1 MEWVKAMSE
10 VVSGVSAQN
19 RLEEASAEAEVTTLV
34 ELFRRAVGRDKRDPL
49 NYKKDGGWRQVSSRE
64 FESQVRM
71 AAMGLYALDARAGDR
86 VGILSENRVEWTI
99 ADLGVINCGAA
110 DAPIYATQAPKQV
123 AYILNDAGVEI
134 LFISNQAQY
143 DRIRDALND
152 CPKLR
157 VIISFDRVSAPP
169 GKVMSFGDFLNWGR
183 AADEAEP
190 ELYETLQNSVR
201 PDSLA
206 TLIYTSGTTGDP
218 KGVMLTHA
226 NLVSNALA
234 NFQNSGLKEGE
245 VALTFLPFSHILER
259 TTIYMYLH
267 AGVSIF
273 YAGSIETVAQDI
285 TEARPHFMTS
295 VPRFFEKIH
304 ARAIEKAEES
314 GKAKAAIARWA
325 VSAAKRWARA
335 AGAGG
340 QPGVALKI
348 ERKIA
353 DALVYSKLRE
363 ALGGRVRALVSG
375 AAPLAPDLARFFYGA
390 GLPIYEGYGLTESSP
405 VISCNTPSAIRIGSV
420 GKPIP
425 SVKVRIAEDGEI
437 LASGPNVM
445 RGYYNRPVETEEA
458 LETDAEGRVWL
469 RTGDVGYLDADGYLF
484 ITDRKKDLIKTSG
497 GKYIAPQPIE
507 NAIKRSRYVNQVVVI
522 GDGRK
527 FPSALIVPQMDALR
541 GYAQEQGIVAEEA
554 GLIRHPKIVSL
565 IEKEVEKHTADL
577 SQYEKIKAVLLLPRE
592 MTVEGGELTPTLKVK
607 RRVVVEKNKKQI
619 DQLYAPKESK

>member
-1 MEWVKAMSE
+1 MSE
-10 VVSGVSAQN
+10 VVIGARTQN
-19 RLEEASAEAEVTTLV
+19 RPEAAGADAEVTTLV
-34 ELFRRAVGRDKRDPL
+34 ELFRRAVGRDERNLL

-64 FESQVRM
+64 FESQIRM
-71 AAMGLYALDARAGDR
+71 VAMGLYALDVRAGDR

-169 GKVMSFGDFLNWGR
+169 GKVMGFGDFLNWGR

-273 YAGSIETVAQDI
+273 YAGSIETVARDI
-285 TEARPHFMTS
+285 VEARPHFMTS

-304 ARAIEKAEES
+304 ARAVEKAEES

-325 VSAAKRWARA
+325 VGAAKRWARA
-335 AGAGG
+335 AG
-340 QPGVALKI
+340 
-348 ERKIA
+348 
-353 DALVYSKLRE
+353 
-363 ALGGRVRALVSG
+363 
-375 AAPLAPDLARFFYGA
+375 
-390 GLPIYEGYGLTESSP
+390 
-405 VISCNTPSAIRIGSV
+405 
-420 GKPIP
+420 
-425 SVKVRIAEDGEI
+425 
-437 LASGPNVM
+437 
-445 RGYYNRPVETEEA
+445 
-458 LETDAEGRVWL
+458 
-469 RTGDVGYLDADGYLF
+469 
-484 ITDRKKDLIKTSG
+484 
-497 GKYIAPQPIE
+497 
-507 NAIKRSRYVNQVVVI
+507 
-522 GDGRK
+522 
-527 FPSALIVPQMDALR
+527 
-541 GYAQEQGIVAEEA
+541 
-554 GLIRHPKIVSL
+554 
-565 IEKEVEKHTADL
+565 
-577 SQYEKIKAVLLLPRE
+577 
-592 MTVEGGELTPTLKVK
+592 
-607 RRVVVEKNKKQI
+607 
-619 DQLYAPKESK
+619 